1 MTLSTNLDNVFLCIG
16 AKLGQYWGNKNK
28 KPSTTRIESYIVETA
43 GVEPASKGPDTHLST
58 CVVY

>member
-1 MTLSTNLDNVFLCIG
+1 MV
-16 AKLGQYWGNKNK
+16 
-28 KPSTTRIESYIVETA
+28 KPCEVETA